1 MIAVSKGRRMKFTI
15 VAVGKLKEKFWT
27 AACAEYLKRMQ
38 PYGKTE
44 VREIADF
51 DPARAGGVDA
61 ARDREGAAILAALG
75 PSAHVVL
82 LAIDGKQ
89 RSSES
94 FSQRIDTLKLSGAS
108 DIAFVIGGSYGL
120 AERLKG
126 ESWVKL
132 SMSPMTFPHHLARVM
147 LLEQLYRAQKISRG
161 EPYHK

>member
-44 VREIADF
+44 VREIAD
-51 DPARAGGVDA
+51 VDA

-94 FSQRIDTLKLSGAS
+94 FSQRIDALKLNGAS
-108 DIAFVIGGSYGL
+108 DIAFVIGGSDGVS
-120 AERLKG
+120 AAVRQRADET
-126 ESWVKL
+126 L
-132 SMSPMTFPHHLARVM
+132 SFGPITLPHNLARVV